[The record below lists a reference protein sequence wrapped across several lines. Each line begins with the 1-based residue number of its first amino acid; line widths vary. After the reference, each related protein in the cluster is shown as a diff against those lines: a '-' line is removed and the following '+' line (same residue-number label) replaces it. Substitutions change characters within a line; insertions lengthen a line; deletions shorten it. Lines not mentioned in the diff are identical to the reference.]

1 MASISLKTLDI
12 CKSKLTQLKADILN
26 RRRLNALEF
35 YALESGGDEADQ
47 SSRAIEEIRSV
58 EMNQRL
64 REHLLEIEFALSRII
79 DGTFGLCEETGETIE
94 EERLMAIPWTRLS
107 IEGAEIREKMLKKFA
122 R

>member
-26 RRRLNALEF
+26 RRRLNAFEF

-58 EMNQRL
+58 EMN
-64 REHLLEIEFALSRII
+64 
-79 DGTFGLCEETGETIE
+79 
-94 EERLMAIPWTRLS
+94 
-107 IEGAEIREKMLKKFA
+107 
-122 R
+122 